1 MNLNLDN
8 KTAIVTGSARGIG
21 ASIARLLASEGA
33 NVVITDIS
41 ADATHSFS
49 TELNDAGYNSI
60 ALPCDVTDEDQV
72 EALVQATVER
82 FGGVDI
88 LVNNAGFC
96 RDKKITRM
104 DVEDWDSV
112 ITVNLK
118 GPWLCSRAAIP
129 HMAEQQWGRIVNI
142 SSRAH
147 WGNPGQCNY
156 SSAKAGVIGLTRSLA
171 MEQGRHNITVNSVAP
186 GIILTEALKGLPHFE
201 KIAEAALEKNTVPRL
216 GEPEDVANTVAFL
229 CSDLA
234 GYINGELIH
243 VTGGRFAG

>member
-1 MNLNLDN
+1 M
-8 KTAIVTGSARGIG
+8 
-21 ASIARLLASEGA
+21 
-33 NVVITDIS
+33 
-41 ADATHSFS
+41 
-49 TELNDAGYNSI
+49 
-60 ALPCDVTDEDQV
+60 
-72 EALVQATVER
+72 QATVER

-104 DVEDWDSV
+104 AVEDWDSV

-129 HMAEQQWGRIVNI
+129 HMVEQQWGRIVNI

-186 GIILTEALKGLPHFE
+186 GIILTEGLKGLPHFE

-243 VTGGRFAG
+243 VTGGRYAG